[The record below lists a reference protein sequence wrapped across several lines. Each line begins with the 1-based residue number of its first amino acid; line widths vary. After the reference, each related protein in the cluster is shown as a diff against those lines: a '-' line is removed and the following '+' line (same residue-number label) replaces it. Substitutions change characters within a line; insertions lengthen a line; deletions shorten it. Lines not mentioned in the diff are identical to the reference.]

1 MVIDLCNCITL
12 SVAFNTI
19 NPTAK
24 LVSFDTGAIISNL
37 PAASIL
43 EHLALP
49 KSRQS
54 AKWSRRLLSKSRR
67 KSTRRSL
74 VRLAFFAVNISILGV
89 IGYVITQNPKSG
101 RADAIAPALLSAKTT
116 PAVANPLDQLS
127 SADIAL
133 TVARLNNLPETTAI
147 TNQADSQA
155 SELRSS
161 LASNTVVDKPQI
173 VQTALKS
180 KADIKAYK
188 TVDGDTI
195 SSIATKF
202 NVTSDS
208 IRWSNNLTGDAVTVG
223 SALTIPPVNGIVHT
237 VVTGDT
243 ADALAT
249 KYKANK
255 DQIVAYNDAEI
266 NGLRPGDKIIVPN
279 GTITPVIPVT
289 ARAMATAGV
298 GRTASYAFGTTALYG
313 SNGYDYGYCT
323 WYVANRIAV
332 PSNWGNAN
340 TWDNLAPLS
349 GWTVS
354 SVPHA
359 GGIAQSNRGSEG
371 HVAVVEAVS
380 DDGTMIKYSDM
391 NGLAG
396 FGRVGFSEWTP
407 SSHFENYI
415 YH

>member
-1 MVIDLCNCITL
+1 M
-12 SVAFNTI
+12 SVVFNTI
-19 NPTAK
+19 NPIVK
-24 LVSFDTGAIISNL
+24 LVSFGTGDRISNSTL
-37 PAASIL
+37 SLL

-54 AKWSRRLLSKSRR
+54 ARWYRQLLSKSRR

-74 VRLAFFAVNISILGV
+74 VRLAFFGVNITILAV
-89 IGYVITQNPKSG
+89 VGYVITQNPKPA
-101 RADAIAPALLSAKTT
+101 RADAITPALMSTKNT
-116 PAVANPLDQLS
+116 PSVANPLDQLS

-133 TVARLNNLPETTAI
+133 TIARLNNLPETTAI

-155 SELRSS
+155 SELRTSV
-161 LASNTVVDKPQI
+161 ASNTVVNKPQV

-180 KADIKAYK
+180 KADIKTYK
-188 TVDGDTI
+188 TVDGDSLSTV
-195 SSIATKF
+195 ATKF
-202 NVTSDS
+202 SVTSDS
-208 IRWSNNLTGDAVTVG
+208 IRWSNNLTGDALAAGT
-223 SALTIPPVNGIVHT
+223 ALTIPPVNGIVYT
-237 VVTGDT
+237 VAAGDT
-243 ADALAT
+243 ADSLAS

-279 GTITPVIPVT
+279 GTITPVVPVT
-289 ARAMATAGV
+289 ARSIAYTS
-298 GRTASYAFGTTALYG
+298 GRGASYAFGTTALYG

-359 GGIAQSNRGSEG
+359 GGIAQSNRGAEG
-371 HVAVVEAVS
+371 HVAYVEAVS

-396 FGRVGFSEWTP
+396 FGRVGSSDWTA
-407 SSHFENYI
+407 SSHFDNYI

>member
-1 MVIDLCNCITL
+1 MVN
-12 SVAFNTI
+12 V
-19 NPTAK
+19 
-24 LVSFDTGAIISNL
+24 
-37 PAASIL
+37 
-43 EHLALP
+43 
-49 KSRQS
+49 
-54 AKWSRRLLSKSRR
+54 
-67 KSTRRSL
+67 
-74 VRLAFFAVNISILGV
+74 SILGV
-89 IGYVITQNPKSG
+89 VGYVITQNPKPA
-101 RADAIAPALLSAKTT
+101 RADAIAPALSSAKAT

-161 LASNTVVDKPQI
+161 LASNTVSNKPQV

-180 KADIKAYK
+180 KADIKTYK

-195 SSIATKF
+195 TGIATKF

-237 VVTGDT
+237 VVAGDT

-249 KYKANK
+249 KYKANN

-279 GTITPVIPVT
+279 GTITPVVPLT
-289 ARAMATAGV
+289 ARAMASSAGV
-298 GRTASYAFGTTALYG
+298 GRTASYAFGSTALYG

-340 TWDNLAPLS
+340 TWDNLAPIS

-354 SVPHA
+354 SVPRA
-359 GGIAQSNRGSEG
+359 GAIGQSNRGSEG

-380 DDGTMIKYSDM
+380 EDGTMIKYSDM

-396 FGRVGFSEWTP
+396 FGRVGYSEWT
-407 SSHFENYI
+407 SSAKFENYI
-415 YH
+415 YR